1 MKTKGFAISFGD
13 IMLPLIGV
21 IAIGLVVVAGKLF
34 LFTPNMAHP
43 SVPIVVESPRPQER
57 QAQGRNVERDA
68 PASQL
73 PAPAAQLVVASPP
86 SAFDAPPVPERLP
99 SQGLDVLA
107 VPYGG
112 LGASRLEAKKPATQ
126 AVPPS
131 SPFTTTRQPKPQP
144 ALNAAAVRRTS
155 SVANSTNSQPASS
168 SANSTNSRPVSSSA
182 STAAST
188 AQKSNPGSAKWTIQV
203 GAFSTLAAAKTFSEQ
218 VSKAGY
224 KSTVVP
230 SSAWHRVIVEAG
242 TTRDEAQKLVE
253 QINRSGFPEA
263 FVVSPKP

>member
-68 PASQL
+68 PAGQL

-86 SAFDAPPVPERLP
+86 QAFDAPPIPERLP

-112 LGASRLEAKKPATQ
+112 LGASRLEAKRPATQ

-155 SVANSTNSQPASS
+155 SVTNSTNSQPASS
-168 SANSTNSRPVSSSA
+168 SANSTNSRPVSSS
-182 STAAST
+182 AST

-224 KSTVVP
+224 KPTVVP
-230 SSAWHRVIVEAG
+230 SSALHRVIVQAG